1 MLHLNSLK
9 ILGIHLYLSIY
20 LIFPYS
26 AITQTIKVDIRRNL
40 EKALNSRNL
49 EFINKTF
56 RNDADVVIS
65 KKFSK
70 IIKEFPDSKW
80 KIKRLKSKNP
90 NE

>member
-49 EFINKTF
+49 E
-56 RNDADVVIS
+56 
-65 KKFSK
+65 
-70 IIKEFPDSKW
+70 EFLPSN
-80 KIKRLKSKNP
+80 I
-90 NE
+90 